1 MEVVAGAMSPLLNK
15 LGELLKDEYNLEQKV
30 SRSGSGQARVTKL
43 LKKTTGLFRKGKDLH
58 QIAGAIKEAQELAK
72 QLARGT
78 SLSCMA
84 ATLVLPLTLV

>member
-1 MEVVAGAMSPLLNK
+1 MSPLLSK
-15 LGELLKDEYNLEQKV
+15 LGELLKDEYNLEKK
-30 SRSGSGQARVTKL
+30 GPNPDAGTNLKNRVTKL

>member
-1 MEVVAGAMSPLLNK
+1 MVRVEKGPNPDVGTN
-15 LGELLKDEYNLEQKV
+15 LKNSL
-30 SRSGSGQARVTKL
+30 SKL

-58 QIAGAIKEAQELAK
+58 QIAGAIKEAQELAN